1 MGSGGKQHGAPAA
14 SHALTR
20 AFFGFFLLFVEVGM
34 DLFKSAFGY
43 RFLGT
48 VDEFA
53 YTNDKLRPTWQR
65 RRGYRLTAEHR
76 HQLCV
81 HLAAH
86 AAISNLGGAFVYML
100 AVAPAGVRSWTI
112 SERKAREIGKM
123 WGICSTSDF
132 YCRHLQWNEDRQMYD
147 ADRSGWESE
156 LEYLHDQLTRP
167 DNSNPLAAE
176 MIAEYVASGTLTK
189 ERCIADHR
197 RVVRAQM
204 CGYLAGHI
212 ADGITAGLSAD
223 EALRLYDRRDTQYV
237 GGVSDIVIAEGL
249 AGLLPPGEYENAVR
263 NTEEVLRQPDVWKSV
278 KRIAEELA
286 KFGLLEGDDC
296 EADIGKLLP
305 KGPPNW
311 PPAPVQSIETSC
323 TATSAVRR
331 RRA

>member
-1 MGSGGKQHGAPAA
+1 VLPAA
-14 SHALTR
+14 SQQKRDSR
-20 AFFGFFLLFVEVGM
+20 AQSFFLFVLEVGM
-34 DLFKSAFGY
+34 DLVKNAFGY

-53 YTNDKLRPTWQR
+53 YTNDKLRPTWQLK
-65 RRGYRLTAEHR
+65 RGYRLAAEHR

-100 AVAPAGVRSWTI
+100 AVAPPGVRSWTI

-132 YCRHLQWNEDRQMYD
+132 YCRHLQWNEDRQVYA
-147 ADRSGWESE
+147 ADRRGWEHEIQHMHESMSRFE
-156 LEYLHDQLTRP
+156 QEHGRSTVQKR
-167 DNSNPLAAE
+167 
-176 MIAEYVASGTLTK
+176 
-189 ERCIADHR
+189 ERCVGPVDKFLADHR
-197 RVVRAQM
+197 DVVRAQA

-212 ADGITAGLSAD
+212 ADGITAGLTAD
-223 EALRLYDRRDTQYV
+223 DALRLYDRRDTQYV
-237 GGVSDIVIAEGL
+237 GGASDIVIAEGL

-263 NTEEVLRQPDVWKSV
+263 VTEEVLRRPAVWESV
-278 KRIAEELA
+278 SRVAEALE
-286 KFGLLEGDDC
+286 KFGLLENDEC
-296 EADIGKLLP
+296 EADLRELLP
-305 KGPPNW
+305 RAVGNW

-323 TATSAVRR
+323 SATSTVRR